1 MIVERNTF
9 VNDDCMHIMKYMSDN
24 CVDMTLTDIPF
35 GVVNRHN
42 GLRSNNMDKGAAD
55 IETFNA
61 VDFIKQVYRITKSNI
76 IVFCAKEQLSDIY
89 KFFVASGRGTTRQI
103 IWKKTNPP
111 PTNGQYVYLSG
122 IENAV
127 WFHKSGGVFN
137 AFCKNTVFE
146 YSNVVKGRIHP
157 TEKNHEL
164 LKELLIDNTNQGDL
178 VFDPC
183 AGSGSTLI
191 CSHELGRDF
200 YGIEKNK
207 EYYDKALDRMRS
219 IGVIS

>member
-42 GLRSNNMDKGAAD
+42 GLCRNNMDKGAAD
-55 IETFNA
+55 IETFN
-61 VDFIKQVYRITKSNI
+61 
-76 IVFCAKEQLSDIY
+76 
-89 KFFVASGRGTTRQI
+89 
-103 IWKKTNPP
+103 
-111 PTNGQYVYLSG
+111 
-122 IENAV
+122 
-127 WFHKSGGVFN
+127 
-137 AFCKNTVFE
+137 
-146 YSNVVKGRIHP
+146 
-157 TEKNHEL
+157 
-164 LKELLIDNTNQGDL
+164 L

>member
-42 GLRSNNMDKGAAD
+42 GLRRNNMDKGAAD

-89 KFFVASGRGTTRQI
+89 KFFVASGGGY
-103 IWKKTNPP
+103 NSAD
-111 PTNGQYVYLSG
+111 YME
-122 IENAV
+122 EN
-127 WFHKSGGVFN
+127 KSSSD
-137 AFCKNTVFE
+137 KRT
-146 YSNVVKGRIHP
+146 
-157 TEKNHEL
+157 
-164 LKELLIDNTNQGDL
+164 
-178 VFDPC
+178 
-183 AGSGSTLI
+183 I
-191 CSHELGRDF
+191 CLFKRNRKCS
-200 YGIEKNK
+200 
-207 EYYDKALDRMRS
+207 MVS
-219 IGVIS
+219 

>member
-42 GLRSNNMDKGAAD
+42 GLCRNNMDKGAAD

-89 KFFVASGRGTTRQI
+89 KFFVASGGGY
-103 IWKKTNPP
+103 NSAD
-111 PTNGQYVYLSG
+111 YME
-122 IENAV
+122 EN
-127 WFHKSGGVFN
+127 KSS
-137 AFCKNTVFE
+137 
-146 YSNVVKGRIHP
+146 SN
-157 TEKNHEL
+157 
-164 LKELLIDNTNQGDL
+164 
-178 VFDPC
+178 
-183 AGSGSTLI
+183 
-191 CSHELGRDF
+191 
-200 YGIEKNK
+200 
-207 EYYDKALDRMRS
+207 
-219 IGVIS
+219 

>member
-42 GLRSNNMDKGAAD
+42 GLCRNNMDKGAAD

-89 KFFVASGRGTTRQI
+89 KFFVASGVGY
-103 IWKKTNPP
+103 NSAD
-111 PTNGQYVYLSG
+111 YME
-122 IENAV
+122 EN
-127 WFHKSGGVFN
+127 KSS
-137 AFCKNTVFE
+137 
-146 YSNVVKGRIHP
+146 SN
-157 TEKNHEL
+157 
-164 LKELLIDNTNQGDL
+164 
-178 VFDPC
+178 
-183 AGSGSTLI
+183 
-191 CSHELGRDF
+191 
-200 YGIEKNK
+200 
-207 EYYDKALDRMRS
+207 
-219 IGVIS
+219 